1 MQGDF
6 QVANWLVQP
15 RLGTITDG
23 DKAVRLE
30 PKVMQ
35 VLVCLAEQ
43 SGNVVDKE
51 HLIRTVW
58 PDTFVTDDVLT
69 KCISELRSVFDD
81 DARNPR
87 FIQTIPK
94 VGYRLIAPVTQTPSP
109 VNQAQSLGSQL
120 PALEKTG
127 EASPAS
133 QAITTETF
141 SRRKRVWLAAAV
153 LALLAIFV
161 YFLRLHSRSK
171 TVAAGRTMLA
181 VLPFQNLS
189 GNADQ
194 EYFSDG
200 MTEELITRLG
210 RLQPQK
216 LGVIARTSAMT
227 FKGSSKRV
235 DEIGRELGVDY
246 VVEGS
251 VRREGDRVRISAQ
264 LIQAKDQT
272 HIWAEDYDRDASH
285 ILQLQAEVAQAIVR
299 EISRDLLAETG
310 PPAIPPAVNPQ
321 AHEAYLRGRY
331 FWNKGTEDGYRAA
344 LQNFQEAILR
354 DPNYATAYA
363 GLADTYNML
372 GYWMMA
378 PPKEVFPLARA
389 NALKALELD
398 PSLPEAH
405 AALAYVKFEY
415 DWDWQGAGEE
425 FKRALDLNP
434 NSSATHLWY
443 GIYLGDQERMDES
456 EREIT
461 TARILD
467 PLSLHVN
474 MVFAAMLYMQRK
486 YDEAIGQLQKTL
498 ELDPGFQP
506 AYHLLAAVY
515 EEKGQFPQA
524 VEQSLRGLK
533 LARYSAITLG
543 ELRDAFQTGGIQAFW
558 RKDIELLEQQ
568 ARHSYVS
575 PVLIAMDYS
584 SLHEKDRAFEWLE
597 KAYQEH
603 SGWLLELEIDPI
615 WDPLRSDPRFQ
626 DLMHRVGIP
635 Q

>member
-6 QVANWLVQP
+6 QVAHWLVQP
-15 RLGTITDG
+15 RLGTITGG

-30 PKVMQ
+30 PKVMH

-51 HLIRTVW
+51 QLIRTVW
-58 PDTFVTDDVLT
+58 PDTFVSDDVLT
-69 KCISELRSVFDD
+69 KCISELRKSFDD
-81 DARNPR
+81 DARDPR

-94 VGYRLIAPVTQTPSP
+94 VGYRLVAPVTL
-109 VNQAQSLGSQL
+109 AQSLASSL
-120 PALEKTG
+120 PFQ
-127 EASPAS
+127 EATAESKPTS
-133 QAITTETF
+133 QAIMPKTF
-141 SRRKRVWLAAAV
+141 SAQSRVWLTAAV

-161 YFLRLHSRSK
+161 YFLWLHSRSK
-171 TVAAGRTMLA
+171 TATGSRTMLA

-194 EYFSDG
+194 DYFSDG

-216 LGVIARTSAMT
+216 LGVIARTSSMT

-235 DEIGRELGVDY
+235 DEIGRQLGVDY

-272 HIWAEDYDRDASH
+272 HIWAEDYDRDVSH
-285 ILQLQAEVAQAIVR
+285 ILQLQAEVAQAIVQ
-299 EISRDLLAETG
+299 EISRDLLAPTG

-321 AHEAYLRGRY
+321 VHEAYLRGRF
-331 FWNKGTEDGYRAA
+331 FWNKGTEEGYRTA
-344 LQNFQEAILR
+344 LQNFEQAMLR

-363 GLADTYNML
+363 GRADTYNML

-415 DWDWQGAGEE
+415 DWDWQAAGQA
-425 FKRALDLNP
+425 FKRALELNP
-434 NSSATHLWY
+434 NSSVTHLWY
-443 GIYLGDQERMDES
+443 GIYLGDQGRMEDA

-461 TARILD
+461 AARTLD

-474 MVFAAMLYMQRK
+474 MVFAAMLYMERK
-486 YDEAIGQLQKTL
+486 YDEAIGHLQKIV

-506 AYHLLAAVY
+506 SYHLLAALY
-515 EEKGQFPQA
+515 EEKGQFPQG
-524 VEQSLRGLK
+524 VEQSLRGLT
-533 LARYSAITLG
+533 LAGYSPSAL
-543 ELRDAFQTGGIQAFW
+543 EQLKDAFNAGGMQAYL
-558 RKDIELLEQQ
+558 RKEIELLEQQ

-584 SLHEKDRAFEWLE
+584 SLHEKNRAFEWLE
-597 KAYQEH
+597 KAYQER
-603 SGWLLELEIDPI
+603 SGWLLELKIDPV
-615 WDPLRSDPRFQ
+615 WDPLRSDPRLQ
-626 DLMHRVGIP
+626 DLMRRVGIP

>member
-6 QVANWLVQP
+6 QVGHWLVQP
-15 RLGTITDG
+15 LLGTIKDG
-23 DKAVRLE
+23 DRAVRLE
-30 PKVMQ
+30 PKVMR

-43 SGNVVDKE
+43 SGNVVEKE

-58 PDTFVTDDVLT
+58 SDTFVTDDVLT
-69 KCISELRSVFDD
+69 KCISELRRVFDD
-81 DARNPR
+81 DVRNPR

-94 VGYRLIAPVTQTPSP
+94 VGYRLIPPVTQPQTEFSPLPSSEET
-109 VNQAQSLGSQL
+109 VESKLTGQAVTSTVPSH
-120 PALEKTG
+120 
-127 EASPAS
+127 
-133 QAITTETF
+133 
-141 SRRKRVWLAAAV
+141 RKRVWFAAAM
-153 LALLAIFV
+153 LLLLGTFV
-161 YFLRLHSRSK
+161 YTLWLHSRSK
-171 TVAAGRTMLA
+171 TPAAGRTMLA

-189 GNADQ
+189 GNTDQ
-194 EYFSDG
+194 DYFSDG
-200 MTEELITRLG
+200 MTEELITQLG
-210 RLQPQK
+210 RAQPQK

-227 FKGSSKRV
+227 FKGSSQRV
-235 DEIGRELGVDY
+235 DEIGRQLGVDF

-251 VRREGDRVRISAQ
+251 VRREGDRVRIAAQ
-264 LIQAKDQT
+264 LIRVKDQT
-272 HIWAEDYDRDASH
+272 HLWAETYDRDTSH
-285 ILQLQAEVAQAIVR
+285 ILQLQSEVADAIAK
-299 EISRDLLAETG
+299 EISRDLLPQTSTG
-310 PPAIPPAVNPQ
+310 SRPAAVNPD
-321 AHEAYLRGRY
+321 AYESYLRGRY

-344 LQNFQEAILR
+344 LQNFQEAIAR
-354 DPNYATAYA
+354 DPNYAIAYA

-378 PPKEVFPLARA
+378 PPKDVFPLASA

-415 DWDWQGAGEE
+415 DWDWQGAGEA
-425 FKRALDLNP
+425 FKRALEFNP

-443 GIYLGDQERMDES
+443 GIYLGDQGRMEDA

-461 TARILD
+461 TARALD

-474 MVFAAMLYMQRK
+474 LVFSAMLYMDRK
-486 YDEAIGQLQKTL
+486 YDEALAHLHKTL

-515 EEKGQFPQA
+515 EEKGQFSQA
-524 VEQSLRGLK
+524 VEQSMRGLE
-533 LARYSAITLG
+533 LAGYSPTTL
-543 ELRDAFQTGGIQAFW
+543 EQLRDIFRTGGIQAFW
-558 RKDIELLEQQ
+558 QKDIALLEQQ

-584 SLHEKDRAFEWLE
+584 SLREKDRAFEWLE

-603 SGWLLELEIDPI
+603 SGWLLELKIDPV

-626 DLMHRVGIP
+626 RLMRRVGIP